1 MSADVATALEGT
13 WFKDVTRILQA
24 SREAPAGHRRG
35 PGRWSESSVARTLL
49 IVFLR
54 KNKDIRAGIVEQV
67 FERGLGIAVTPG
79 PSPSRC

>member
-35 PGRWSESSVARTLL
+35 PDAGRNR
-49 IVFLR
+49 
-54 KNKDIRAGIVEQV
+54 Q
-67 FERGLGIAVTPG
+67 PQG
-79 PSPSRC
+79 PC